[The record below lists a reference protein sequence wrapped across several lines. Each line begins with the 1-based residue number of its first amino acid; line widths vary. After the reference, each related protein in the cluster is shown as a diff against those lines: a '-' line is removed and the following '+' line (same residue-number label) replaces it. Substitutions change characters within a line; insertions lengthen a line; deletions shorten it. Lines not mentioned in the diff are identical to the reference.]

1 MIMRQ
6 TRTPVESWTEIQV
19 PAWLWNVSSG
29 YSETMSSSFK
39 FVMILS
45 IWRVCVFLL
54 LTLFFPSPY
63 PKHIEKSVLYWFCSR
78 RIYTLEKRNKNPSS
92 AAWCW
97 IYLPV
102 IFISCS
108 VLGSHLLSY
117 PVISLLAEREGSWSF
132 RLFWFFSNFKVRV
145 SLAEI
150 GSS

>member
-54 LTLFFPSPY
+54 LTFFFPSPY
-63 PKHIEKSVLYWFCSR
+63 PKHTEKLVLYWFCSR

-145 SLAEI
+145 SLSEI